1 MAIQGLAYI
10 PGAVLGGI
18 QAISSYQKLKELQK
32 QSLPT
37 YNLQP
42 AQQNVQMYEQRF
54 RQGLS
59 PEERAAMQQ
68 QFSSQQAG
76 MYRAAS
82 DQSRGQLSSFL
93 GRVSAFDRIK
103 QATQLGS
110 MMASE
115 RRAAMSGLAGA
126 RQGLE
131 SQMNRQTSM
140 DYSRRMAEEQA
151 LGGALKAGT
160 ENIGDALTM
169 GLHTG
174 LTKQSIYDQG
184 LTGEETTQNTDN
196 ENMETPYRNGNVYY
210 PESSFTGKKLGVQNA
225 EEPDNTSALSK
236 ILNMFLSATPEEKG
250 LNITARRFAAP
261 AVKRKTYWG
270 NE

>member
-18 QAISSYQKLKELQK
+18 QAISSYQKLKDLQK

-42 AQQNVQMYEQRF
+42 AQQNVQMYDQRF

-59 PEERAAMQQ
+59 PEERAAMGQ

-82 DQSRGQLSSFL
+82 DQSKGQLSSFL

-140 DYSRRMAEEQA
+140 DYSRRMSEEQA
-151 LGGALKAGT
+151 LGGAMKAGL

-169 GLHTG
+169 GLYTG
-174 LTKQSIYDQG
+174 LTDQSVYDTG
-184 LTGEETTQNTDN
+184 LESGQDNTDLN
-196 ENMETPYRNGNVYY
+196 TEFTTSTGNKYFLPSRSPSLGAAATKITGSVGRMMSGTNRFKTPTIVK
-210 PESSFTGKKLGVQNA
+210 SKK
-225 EEPDNTSALSK
+225 
-236 ILNMFLSATPEEKG
+236 
-250 LNITARRFAAP
+250 
-261 AVKRKTYWG
+261 Y
-270 NE
+270 